1 MITFDDFKKL
11 ENILKKNTS
20 VVSSLLSMM
29 LYTGCNLYELM
40 GLETSDI
47 YLDKFQSF
55 IIIRNNSIRQIKSVY
70 KIRTIPLVGISRHGA
85 QFIFGMLNE
94 GEILFDKKKIKRVE
108 NSIKKILINN
118 VTAKSLSSIKLFL
131 VSRLIKIECPE
142 EVILEIMGRSKKN
155 NLYNR
160 EISLDIKK
168 SWLEQLQF

>member
-55 IIIRNNSIRQIKSVY
+55 IIIRNNSIRQIKTFL
-70 KIRTIPLVGISRHGA
+70 KFMILN
-85 QFIFGMLNE
+85 FIL
-94 GEILFDKKKIKRVE
+94 R
-108 NSIKKILINN
+108 
-118 VTAKSLSSIKLFL
+118 
-131 VSRLIKIECPE
+131 C
-142 EVILEIMGRSKKN
+142 
-155 NLYNR
+155 
-160 EISLDIKK
+160 
-168 SWLEQLQF
+168 